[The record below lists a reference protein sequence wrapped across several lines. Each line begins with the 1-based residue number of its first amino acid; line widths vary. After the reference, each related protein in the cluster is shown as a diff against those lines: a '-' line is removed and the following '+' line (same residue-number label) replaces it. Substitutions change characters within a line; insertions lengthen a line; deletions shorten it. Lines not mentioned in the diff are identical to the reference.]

1 VNRRELLVA
10 IAGGLILSPVQGA
23 AQQSG
28 RVPVVGML
36 ITHAPVTD
44 PVVDYLRKSLREF
57 GYEEG
62 RTVKL
67 EVRTALGQL
76 DRVPGLAGELV
87 RLPAD
92 VIVVVNEIALRA
104 TQHATGTIP
113 IVTVGY
119 TDDPVSL
126 GWIESY
132 RRPGGNITGIYNVN
146 AALIAKRLEIL
157 KEMLPKVSRVA
168 VLWDPVF
175 GQRQLAEL
183 EQTAQVLGMQLS
195 PIAVRSPEGIEDA
208 IKDAKAKKAGAAL
221 LIWAPLFYLHR
232 TRVAALALDAGL
244 PTMSDLDVATQAGSL
259 MSYGSD
265 GYYPFQ
271 RAAYYVDR
279 LLKGARASDLPVEQ
293 ISKLK
298 LAVNLKTAK
307 ALGVAVPQS
316 ILLRADEVIR

>member
-1 VNRRELLVA
+1 MNRRELLVA
-10 IAGGLILSPVQGA
+10 IAGGLILAPAPGS

-36 ITHAPVTD
+36 ITHPPVTD
-44 PVVDYLRKSLREF
+44 PVVGYLRKGLREF
-57 GYEEG
+57 GYEDG
-62 RTVKL
+62 RTVKF

-76 DRVPGLAGELV
+76 DRVSALAEELV
-87 RLPAD
+87 RLPVD

-104 TQHATGTIP
+104 TQQATGTIP

-119 TDDPVSL
+119 TNDPVSS

-146 AALIAKRLEIL
+146 SELIAKRLEIL
-157 KEMLPKVSRVA
+157 KETLPKVSRVA

-175 GQRQLAEL
+175 GERQLADLQQPAVEL
-183 EQTAQVLGMQLS
+183 GIHLI
-195 PIAVRSPEGIEDA
+195 PIAVRSQENLDDA
-208 IKDAKAKKAGAAL
+208 IREAKAKKAGAVL
-221 LIWAPLFYLHR
+221 LIWSPLFYIQR
-232 TRVAALALDAGL
+232 ARIAALALKVAL
-244 PTMSDLDVATQAGSL
+244 PTVSDLDVATQAGSL

-265 GYYPFQ
+265 SSIPFQ

-279 LLKGARASDLPVEQ
+279 LLKGASASDLPVEQ
-293 ISKLK
+293 ISKLI

-307 ALGVAVPQS
+307 ALGIVFPQS
-316 ILLRADEVIR
+316 ILVRADEVIK